1 MKGMLDFLEKAGL
14 VRKDETSVAT
24 SLTPQPPADRPS
36 PAGPAAA
43 QAAPGAEP
51 ATPTGVP
58 LDLDTIYA
66 DAGVLASAYPA
77 ERLLRLVDGLSA
89 MDEATRLMAIRAM
102 DAADESWTIDDP
114 LADAAAK
121 VAALG
126 QHAEQLQLNLQQL
139 ERETQS
145 RLAEVSARQEKVVG
159 DIRKQIAELDALVNR
174 EMARSA
180 QETAAQQASLQTATE
195 RTTRELAELTQ
206 VSQRLQGLAAQ
217 FGAPATNPKE

>member
-14 VRKDETSVAT
+14 VKKDGASAA
-24 SLTPQPPADRPS
+24 PQPLTDSPG
-36 PAGPAAA
+36 PAGPASA
-43 QAAPGAEP
+43 QATPGATP
-51 ATPTGVP
+51 AASHGAP
-58 LDLDTIYA
+58 LDLATIYA
-66 DAGVLASAYPA
+66 NAGVLASAYPA

-121 VAALG
+121 VTALG
-126 QHAEQLQLNLQQL
+126 QRAEQLQLNLQQL

-145 RLAEVSARQEKVVG
+145 RLAEVSARQERVVG
-159 DIRKQIAELDALVNR
+159 DIRKQIAELDALANR

-180 QETAAQQASLQTATE
+180 QETAAQEASLQAATE
-195 RTTRELAELTQ
+195 RTTRELAELAQ
-206 VSQRLQGLAAQ
+206 VGQRLQGLAAQ
-217 FGAPATNPKE
+217 FGAPATNTKE